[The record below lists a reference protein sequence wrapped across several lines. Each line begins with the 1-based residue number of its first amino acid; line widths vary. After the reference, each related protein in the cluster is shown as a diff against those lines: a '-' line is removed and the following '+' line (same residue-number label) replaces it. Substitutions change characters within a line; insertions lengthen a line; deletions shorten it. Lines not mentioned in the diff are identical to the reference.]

1 MALGHAEIKE
11 SLEAQREKFERAVA
25 QFDAS
30 ARVELLRMER
40 SLAQYY
46 EHARDR
52 LRAELNAAAIR
63 VREEKAHAGE
73 AFAWRQAELRAELER
88 YRRQLEDERHRR
100 EEKWQQ
106 FQKELRPALQQI
118 GDAFQKLL
126 H

>member
-1 MALGHAEIKE
+1 M
-11 SLEAQREKFERAVA
+11 
-25 QFDAS
+25 
-30 ARVELLRMER
+30 
-40 SLAQYY
+40 
-46 EHARDR
+46 
-52 LRAELNAAAIR
+52 
-63 VREEKAHAGE
+63 REEKAHAGE

-88 YRRQLEDERHRR
+88 YRCQLEDERHRR